1 MSFTFFCTI
10 YIKIYIMTKQIQIN
24 DRVVSIDNDTY
35 LKVIEILPN
44 NHYVVEM
51 DTVDGILQYVVP
63 VDEVEFVRSST
74 DPLIHLSEVAVIA
87 FQLKEEIEEDFDG
100 ALHLWELVAKT
111 EYPEYNQK
119 LHYELG
125 EEDGTD
131 LVIVYVKL

>member
-24 DRVVSIDNDTY
+24 DRVVSIENDTY

-44 NHYVVEM
+44 NHYVVEL

-87 FQLKEEIEEDFDG
+87 FELKEEIEEDFDS